1 NKSCSHIYTGVVG
14 DEFQIS
20 ISGNC
25 PRLTFGNI
33 ASTER
38 DTLLSIDNNTLE
50 GTMLAMTLND
60 TPNLEYVCA
69 NAFQNFTTDSPLE
82 LNLKGCSSLHTIEEG
97 FGSYLAGKNV
107 TMVSFQATNISV
119 LGNS

>member
-1 NKSCSHIYTGVVG
+1 LIFHKGGQLFVDALGATVELDIDPTYLYNFKYTVKLTANNQQIYVPVAPSGAASYDMIVDWGDGVKTPYTGTGTNKSCSHIYTGVVG

-38 DTLLSIDNNTLE
+38 DTLL
-50 GTMLAMTLND
+50 
-60 TPNLEYVCA
+60 
-69 NAFQNFTTDSPLE
+69 
-82 LNLKGCSSLHTIEEG
+82 
-97 FGSYLAGKNV
+97 
-107 TMVSFQATNISV
+107 
-119 LGNS
+119 